1 MKNKFILLALSI
13 FCYVSFLN
21 TTFATDWIPYT
32 NSYYGFTIEYPANM
46 RAPDVGAKE
55 HLVFWEGAVDKWVI
69 LIEDYTLDNFES
81 ALYTVGSQFQD
92 RLVKKDVIQ
101 FNQIEAS
108 KITTTTPSYSFWK
121 SIQIVFVK
129 NNKIFQISNGAI
141 DDSNF
146 ERFYGSFKWLE
157 EPTTQSSTQSTEFS
171 SSTITV
177 SSISSES
184 SLSSLSSSSSSSE
197 VAVEPTPVA
206 PQPWYIR
213 FWLWLLSWL

>member
-13 FCYVSFLN
+13 FFYIAFLN

-32 NSYYGFTIEYPANM
+32 NNYYGFTIEYPANM
-46 RAPDVGAKE
+46 RAPDVDAKE
-55 HLVFWEGAVDKWVI
+55 HLVFWEDDIDKWVI

-81 ALYTVGSQFQD
+81 ALYTVGLQFQD
-92 RLVKKDVIQ
+92 RLVKKDVVQ
-101 FNQIEAS
+101 LNQIEAS

-157 EPTTQSSTQSTEFS
+157 ETEISSSAQNTES
-171 SSTITV
+171 LSSTITV
-177 SSISSES
+177 SSVSSES
-184 SLSSLSSSSSSSE
+184 SLYSLSSSLSSE
-197 VAVEPTPVA
+197 VTIEPTPVT
-206 PQPWYIR
+206 PQPWYVR
-213 FWLWLLSWL
+213 FWQWLLSWW